1 MTRSR
6 MCAVAML
13 MAGLVLAATGLLVL
27 TSGEGGYLRL
37 VGGLAA
43 AGALWLLFFGAGLY
57 FRKPA
62 LRGDTSGMPRG
73 LVRRLILLTIGLYAI
88 GVPLY
93 AVLVSGQMP
102 TLTLGD
108 NRMISLRAEAQSF
121 WLMAGLHAVPGLYC
135 LFKALWQPR

>member
-1 MTRSR
+1 MF
-6 MCAVAML
+6 AVVL
-13 MAGLVLAATGLLVL
+13 SLAGLVLALTGFLAL
-27 TSGEGGYLRL
+27 TSGESGYLRL
-37 VGGLAA
+37 VGGIAA
-43 AGALWLLFFGAGLY
+43 IAAVVLLLFAAWLY
-57 FRKPA
+57 FRKPRQ
-62 LRGDTSGMPRG
+62 RGDTSGLPRG